1 MPSFYYPILQIVIKQ
16 EFQIFGTCNNRFNDC
31 GTHNI
36 SHILTL
42 TKLNAHNT
50 KWLIVMRS
58 PKQIALKRVHILFR
72 LAKEVIHE
80 NPERAQRYVQIARR
94 IAMRT
99 RLRMPKEYRSLICR
113 KCKSF
118 ILPGVN
124 CRIRI
129 QPRRESHMVI
139 TCLNCGGHSRIPLKG
154 EKKSC

>member
-1 MPSFYYPILQIVIKQ
+1 M
-16 EFQIFGTCNNRFNDC
+16 
-31 GTHNI
+31 I
-36 SHILTL
+36 SQ
-42 TKLNAHNT
+42 K
-50 KWLIVMRS
+50 K
-58 PKQIALKRVHILFR
+58 IALRRVHILFR

-99 RLRMPKEYRSLICR
+99 RLSMPKEYRSLICR

-118 ILPGVN
+118 ILSGVN

-129 QPRRESHMVI
+129 QQRREPHVVI
-139 TCLNCGGHSRIPLKG
+139 TCLNCGGQSRIPIKG

>member
-1 MPSFYYPILQIVIKQ
+1 MNS
-16 EFQIFGTCNNRFNDC
+16 T
-31 GTHNI
+31 
-36 SHILTL
+36 
-42 TKLNAHNT
+42 
-50 KWLIVMRS
+50 
-58 PKQIALKRVHILFR
+58 KQIALQRIHRLFS

-80 NPERAQRYVQIARR
+80 DPELAQRYVKIARR

-99 RLRMPKEYRSLICR
+99 QLKLPKEYRRLICR

-129 QPRRESHMVI
+129 QQKREPHMVV

-154 EKKSC
+154 GEKQC

>member
-1 MPSFYYPILQIVIKQ
+1 VLF
-16 EFQIFGTCNNRFNDC
+16 
-31 GTHNI
+31 
-36 SHILTL
+36 
-42 TKLNAHNT
+42 
-50 KWLIVMRS
+50 VMTS
-58 PKQIALKRVHILFR
+58 TKQIALKRVKILFL

-99 RLRMPKEYRSLICR
+99 RLRMPKEYRSLICK

-129 QPRRESHMVI
+129 KQRREPHLVV
-139 TCLNCGGHSRIPLKG
+139 TCQNCDGHSRIPIKG
-154 EKKSC
+154 ERKNRVNTENET

>member
-1 MPSFYYPILQIVIKQ
+1 MS
-16 EFQIFGTCNNRFNDC
+16 
-31 GTHNI
+31 
-36 SHILTL
+36 
-42 TKLNAHNT
+42 
-50 KWLIVMRS
+50 S
-58 PKQIALKRVHILFR
+58 PKQIALKRVHTLFQ

-80 NPERAQRYVQIARR
+80 DPERAQRYVQIARK

-99 RLRMPKEYRSLICR
+99 RLRLPKEYRSLVCS

-129 QPRRESHMVI
+129 QQRREPHMVI

-154 EKKSC
+154 GEKQC